1 MGNINYAVTPSQMG
15 EGEQI
20 CKAFAKKVGAELL
33 FVNEES
39 CGIQYPNG
47 TMQHIYINEM
57 VEILKGASNDN
68 R

>member
-1 MGNINYAVTPSQMG
+1 MSNINYAVNSSQMG
-15 EGEQI
+15 EWEQI
-20 CKAFAKKVGAELL
+20 CKAFSKKVGAELL

-47 TMQHIYINEM
+47 TMQHIYIDEM
-57 VEILKGASNDN
+57 VEILKGDSNDN